1 MTETDNPC
9 IDFASD
15 NLIGLRVGGL
25 FGILAVSCIGVMI
38 PTFSY
43 RARFGH
49 TYFFVRAF
57 ASGEQ
62 RPSPA
67 LLQAPPVIAQPSA
80 QTARRNIASGVH
92 VCV

>member
-1 MTETDNPC
+1 MAETDNPC

-38 PTFSY
+38 PMFSY
-43 RARFGH
+43 RSRWSH

-57 ASGEQ
+57 ASGEHCLCT
-62 RPSPA
+62 A
-67 LLQAPPVIAQPSA
+67 LLGHVQPQLTVLRQHS
-80 QTARRNIASGVH
+80 TWRP
-92 VCV
+92 

>member
-1 MTETDNPC
+1 MAETGNPC

-25 FGILAVSCIGVMI
+25 FGILAVSCTGVMI
-38 PTFSY
+38 PMFSY
-43 RARFGH
+43 GARFGH

-62 RPSPA
+62 RLRSA
-67 LLQAPPVIAQPSA
+67 SNQAPPVTAHPSA
-80 QTARRNIASGVH
+80 QPAQRLHSLCCPRP
-92 VCV
+92 